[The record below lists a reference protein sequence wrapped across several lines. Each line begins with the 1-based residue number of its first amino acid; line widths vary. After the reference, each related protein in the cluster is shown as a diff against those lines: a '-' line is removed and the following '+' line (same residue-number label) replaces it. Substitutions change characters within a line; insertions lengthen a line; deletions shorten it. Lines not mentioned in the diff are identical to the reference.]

1 MKKQL
6 SVKMEDRKF
15 ANEYWG
21 RKGPVVKVDAYIF
34 WFIHQKCSAHL
45 PCAKCF
51 AQHWGEMPA
60 LQ

>member
-1 MKKQL
+1 
-6 SVKMEDRKF
+6 MEDRKF

-45 PCAKCF
+45 LCAKCF